1 VQGHDE
7 LAAIAGAFN
16 GFVAKLRGA
25 FEDVRSTG
33 VALDG
38 AAGEIAAGNHDL
50 SSRTE
55 HQASSLQE
63 ISASMTELAEGV
75 RQSAGTAQQADALSR
90 QAGETARRS
99 QGVMS
104 EAVDAMG
111 QVHASSRRIA
121 EITTV
126 IDGIAFQTNILA
138 LNAAV
143 EAARAG
149 EQGRGFAVVAGEVR
163 SLAQRAA
170 VAAKDIKAL
179 IDESVQRIELG
190 TERIRHSGDAV
201 AELVDVVSR
210 TSSLVGTISNASS
223 EQSRGIAHVE
233 TALTQLD
240 GVTQQ
245 NAALVEE
252 AAAAASSMKQQ
263 TQRLTDTLVVFI

>member
-1 VQGHDE
+1 
-7 LAAIAGAFN
+7 
-16 GFVAKLRGA
+16 
-25 FEDVRSTG
+25 
-33 VALDG
+33 
-38 AAGEIAAGNHDL
+38 
-50 SSRTE
+50 
-55 HQASSLQE
+55 
-63 ISASMTELAEGV
+63 MTELAEGV

-240 GVTQQ
+240 SVTQQ